1 MLAGT
6 YGEKFRKGE
15 SNGLCC
21 NTFVLIRAFL
31 AADFFVFGLARG
43 FAVLVL
49 RPEPVCEGE
58 DVLAV
63 FPVFD
68 LLSSVRRVDVVVF
81 DPERDVASLLA
92 FGLIGLFLDFAAD
105 DFLAGILTSYP
116 YARNGVTPEQAA

>member
-1 MLAGT
+1 LLAGT

-15 SNGLCC
+15 SSGLCC

-31 AADFFVFGLARG
+31 TTDFFVFGLARG

>member
-15 SNGLCC
+15 SSGLCC
-21 NTFVLIRAFL
+21 NTFALIRAFL
-31 AADFFVFGLARG
+31 ATDFFVFVLARG

-68 LLSSVRRVDVVVF
+68 LLSSVRRVDVVF
-81 DPERDVASLLA
+81 APERDVASLLA
-92 FGLIGLFLDFAAD
+92 FGLIGLLLDFAAD

>member
-15 SNGLCC
+15 SSGLCC
-21 NTFVLIRAFL
+21 DTFVLIRAFL
-31 AADFFVFGLARG
+31 ATDFFVFGLARG

-68 LLSSVRRVDVVVF
+68 LLSSVRRVDVVF

-92 FGLIGLFLDFAAD
+92 FGLIGLLLDFAAD

>member
-1 MLAGT
+1 MLACT

-15 SNGLCC
+15 SSGLCC
-21 NTFVLIRAFL
+21 NTFALIRAFL
-31 AADFFVFGLARG
+31 ATDLFVFVLARG

>member
-15 SNGLCC
+15 SSGLCC

-31 AADFFVFGLARG
+31 ATDFFVFGLARG

-68 LLSSVRRVDVVVF
+68 LLSSVRRVDVVF

-92 FGLIGLFLDFAAD
+92 FGLIGLLLDFAAD

>member
-1 MLAGT
+1 
-6 YGEKFRKGE
+6 
-15 SNGLCC
+15 LCC

-31 AADFFVFGLARG
+31 ATDFFVFDLARG
-43 FAVLVL
+43 FAVLVS

-68 LLSSVRRVDVVVF
+68 LLSSVRRVDVVF

-92 FGLIGLFLDFAAD
+92 FGLIGLLLDFAAD
-105 DFLAGILTSYP
+105 NFLAGILTSYP

>member
-15 SNGLCC
+15 SSGLCC
-21 NTFVLIRAFL
+21 NAFVLIRAFL
-31 AADFFVFGLARG
+31 ATDFFVFGLARG

-68 LLSSVRRVDVVVF
+68 LLSSVRRVDVVF

-92 FGLIGLFLDFAAD
+92 FGLIGLLLDFAAD

>member
-15 SNGLCC
+15 SSGLCC
-21 NTFVLIRAFL
+21 NTFALIRAFL
-31 AADFFVFGLARG
+31 ATDFFVFVLARG

-63 FPVFD
+63 SPVFD
-68 LLSSVRRVDVVVF
+68 LLSSVRRVDVVF

>member
-15 SNGLCC
+15 SSGLCC

-31 AADFFVFGLARG
+31 ATDFFVFGLARG

-68 LLSSVRRVDVVVF
+68 LLSSVRRVDVVF

-92 FGLIGLFLDFAAD
+92 FGLIGLLLDFAAD
-105 DFLAGILTSYP
+105 NFLAGILTSYP

>member
-15 SNGLCC
+15 SSGLCC
-21 NTFVLIRAFL
+21 NTFALIRAFL
-31 AADFFVFGLARG
+31 ATDFFVFDLARG
-43 FAVLVL
+43 FAVLVS

-68 LLSSVRRVDVVVF
+68 LLSSVRRVDVVF

-92 FGLIGLFLDFAAD
+92 FGLIGLLLDFAAD
-105 DFLAGILTSYP
+105 NFLAGILTSYP

>member
-15 SNGLCC
+15 SSGLCC

-68 LLSSVRRVDVVVF
+68 LLSSVRRVDVVF

-92 FGLIGLFLDFAAD
+92 FGLIGLLLDFAAD